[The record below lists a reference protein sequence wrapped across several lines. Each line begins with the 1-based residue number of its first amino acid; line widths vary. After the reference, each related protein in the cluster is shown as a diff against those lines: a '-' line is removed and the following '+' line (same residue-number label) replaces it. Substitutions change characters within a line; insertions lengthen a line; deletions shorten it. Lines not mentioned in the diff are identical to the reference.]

1 MTDATSV
8 TEEEADRAFNY
19 LAETDEQVAQ
29 LVVAEKA
36 QLHVAGRNG
45 EDRLPTSH
53 RNRERADCI
62 AGLDP
67 AYKQKFDKYLEVQL
81 DRRVLENRRK
91 SAALCLDLWR
101 TKEAS
106 RRVGG

>member
-36 QLHVAGRNG
+36 QLHVAEETEKTAYLRAEG
-45 EDRLPTSH
+45 TVK
-53 RNRERADCI
+53 ERDCI

-67 AYKQKFDKYLEVQL
+67 TYKEKYEKYLEVQFE
-81 DRRVLENRRK
+81 RRVLENRRK